1 MLQLFEYELPFRSPF
16 KTGSSEFNIR
26 KGVLIHYRE
35 SNIDFLV
42 EASPL
47 PGFSSE
53 TFNEVRQSLINQKRW
68 IEDYLNGEISF
79 QNIRDLVNNKELNLP
94 SIQFSLSF
102 LSLSVL
108 ANRQD
113 KTLYDIFDHKTPK
126 KIHIND
132 VIGYAPIQMMQHQ
145 IERSIQQGFQVLK
158 IKAPHPVEN
167 LVTMLKKVHEE
178 HPNVQFRIDA
188 NQSWPRSGVRENCEL
203 LRNLP
208 VEYIEEPCKVDDL
221 SDIKEIQKLS
231 AIPFALDESISNLD
245 QLKKVLKQFPE
256 IVVILKPM
264 MLGNFLEI
272 HETISHFRSSCKQI
286 VVTTMLESRIGR
298 SMIASAAFLLGD
310 PQMRHGLHTG
320 HLFTDD
326 LLPDFEI
333 ENGSI
338 INLPKNP
345 VIRSFSDT
353 KTSYFKNLG

>member
-1 MLQLFEYELPFRSPF
+1 MLQFFEYELPFRSPF
-16 KTGSSEFNIR
+16 QTGSSDFRNR
-26 KGVLIHYRE
+26 KGIVIQYRE
-35 SNIDFLV
+35 NGIDFLV

-53 TFNEVRQSLINQKRW
+53 SFDEVRQSLIKQKRW
-68 IEDYLNGEISF
+68 IENYLNGEISF
-79 QNIRDLVNNKELNLP
+79 QNIRDLANIKELNLP

-113 KTLYDIFDHKTPK
+113 KTFYDLFDQKTPQ
-126 KIHIND
+126 KIQIND
-132 VIGYAPIQMMQHQ
+132 VIGHGPTRQMQHQ

-167 LVTMLKKVHEE
+167 LVSMLNQVHEE

-188 NQSWPRSGVRENCEL
+188 NQSWPKSEVRKNCEL
-203 LRNLP
+203 LQHLP
-208 VEYIEEPCKVDDL
+208 IEYIEEPCKLNDL
-221 SDIKEIQKLS
+221 NEIQEIQKIS
-231 AIPFALDESISNLD
+231 TIPIALDESISNLD

-272 HETISHFRSSCKQI
+272 HETISHYRSSCKQI

-298 SMIASAAFLLGD
+298 SMIASAASLIGD
-310 PQMRHGLHTG
+310 PQLRHGLHTG

-326 LLPDFEI
+326 LLSDFDI

-345 VIRSFSDT
+345 AIRSFSDT